1 MNKASIMNLFFFKQT
16 EGANLQALAN
26 SILLLGSFQW
36 ELSLDFFFYQLK
48 TMGKASGIS
57 DLRDL
62 TTFRKSYMQPDLNKD
77 AIVEYQ
83 REAYRYIPN
92 TVKAYYKEQ
101 VHRIPLKW

>member
-1 MNKASIMNLFFFKQT
+1 MGTFF
-16 EGANLQALAN
+16 G
-26 SILLLGSFQW
+26 
-36 ELSLDFFFYQLK
+36 FFFYQLK
-48 TMGKASGIS
+48 TVGKASGIS

-83 REAYRYIPN
+83 REVYRYIPN

-101 VHRIPLKW
+101 EQVHRIPLKW